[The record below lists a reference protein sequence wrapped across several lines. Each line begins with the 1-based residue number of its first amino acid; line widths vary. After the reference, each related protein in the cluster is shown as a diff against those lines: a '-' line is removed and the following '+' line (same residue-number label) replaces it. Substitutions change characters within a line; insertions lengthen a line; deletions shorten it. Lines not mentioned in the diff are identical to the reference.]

1 MRLLNWPPVWP
12 LRLRRTALNNLAR
25 LLNEII
31 PQGYYVGG
39 IVRSSL
45 LKRFSTDIDIALPP
59 EDVKTAAYA
68 LAKKLKAAVFEM
80 DPELGVWRLVTHKEK
95 LQIDLTAY
103 QGKDLKADLLR
114 RDFAFNAL
122 AYPVSCL
129 PEIHIEKQKNGN
141 AKILLKRLRK
151 NQMIDYAD
159 GLEDIIA
166 KRIEMTSPRVFKDDP
181 LRMLR
186 AFRSSAE
193 LGFTISDRTLKQI
206 KKDASLIVQPAGE
219 RVREELERLFSTDR
233 AYENLS
239 LMEKCGLLTA
249 LLPELE
255 PQRACAEV
263 YYGKGGVLKH
273 TLDVFRREEQL
284 LARLDKAFP
293 KYAKKLA
300 PFAEK
305 KSLQKM
311 AALLHDIA
319 KPATA
324 KMKDGRLRFFYHEQ
338 KGAKMAKQVLERL
351 HYSRAEIR
359 LICAMIGEHLRPS
372 NLASND
378 VITDRGAYHF
388 FRDLG
393 EAALP
398 MLLLCWADYTS
409 YITDKQLKRILPNSA
424 DRMMSLAQAQKKANV
439 GKTLRHLQV
448 LSLLL
453 KKYFEHP
460 KKILPTRII
469 TGRDVMD
476 ALSLPPSPKIG
487 EILEAVAVA
496 QVEGKVT
503 DRESALQFIKTLQVP
518 VVPSKTV

>member
-1 MRLLNWPPVWP
+1 MNKLAQLLKD
-12 LRLRRTALNNLAR
+12 T
-25 LLNEII
+25 I

-59 EDVKTAAYA
+59 QDVKTAAYA

-80 DPELGVWRLVTHKEK
+80 DPELGVWRLVTHQDKIQ
-95 LQIDLTAY
+95 LDLTAY

-122 AYPVSCL
+122 AYPVAAL
-129 PEIHIEKQKNGN
+129 PEIVIEKQKNAN

-151 NQMIDYAD
+151 AKIIDYAG
-159 GLEDIIA
+159 GLKDVSKKIIDI
-166 KRIEMTSPRVFKDDP
+166 TSPHVFKEDP

-193 LGFTISDRTLKQI
+193 LGFTISPRTLKQI
-206 KKDASLIVQPAGE
+206 KKEACRISQPAGE
-219 RVREELERLFSTDR
+219 RVHEELERLFATDR
-233 AYENLS
+233 AYENLL
-239 LMEKCGLLTA
+239 LMDKCGLLTA
-249 LLPELE
+249 LFPELE

-273 TLDVFRREEQL
+273 TLEVFRREEQL
-284 LARLDKAFP
+284 VARLEKAFP

-300 PFAEK
+300 PFAAQ

-311 AALLHDIA
+311 AALLHDVA

-324 KMKDGRLRFFYHEQ
+324 KMKNGRLRFFYHEQ
-338 KGAKMAKQVLERL
+338 KGAKMAKRILERL
-351 HYSRAEIR
+351 HYSRADMR

-378 VITDRGAYHF
+378 VITDKGAYHF
-388 FRDLG
+388 FRDLAD
-393 EAALP
+393 AAIP

-409 YITDKQLKRILPNSA
+409 YVSDAQLKKILPKS
-424 DRMMSLAQAQKKANV
+424 DERLMSLAQAQKTANV

-453 KKYFEHP
+453 KKYFEQP
-460 KKILPTRII
+460 KKIQPTRLI

-476 ALSLPPSPKIG
+476 VLSLPPSPKIG

-503 DRESALQFIKTLQVP
+503 DRQSALAFLKTLP
-518 VVPSKTV
+518 LKK

>member
-1 MRLLNWPPVWP
+1 M
-12 LRLRRTALNNLAR
+12 NNLAR
-25 LLNEII
+25 LLKDII

-59 EDVKTAAYA
+59 ADVKAAAYA

-80 DPELGVWRLVTHKEK
+80 DPELGVWRLVTHQDKI
-95 LQIDLTAY
+95 QIDLTAY

-122 AYPVSCL
+122 AYPVAAL
-129 PEIHIEKQKNGN
+129 PEIVVEKQKEAN

-151 NQMIDYAD
+151 NQLIDYA
-159 GLEDIIA
+159 GGVEDVSKKIID
-166 KRIEMTSPRVFKDDP
+166 ITSPRVFKDDP

-193 LGFTISDRTLKQI
+193 LGFTISPRTLKLI
-206 KKDASLIVQPAGE
+206 KKEAALISQPAGE
-219 RVREELERLFSTDR
+219 RVHEELERLFATDR
-233 AYENLS
+233 AYENLI

-249 LLPELE
+249 LFPELE
-255 PQRACAEV
+255 PQRTCAEV

-273 TLDVFRREEQL
+273 TLAVFNREEYL
-284 LARLDKAFP
+284 LSHLEKVFP

-300 PFAEK
+300 SASTQ
-305 KSLQKM
+305 KSVYKM
-311 AALLHDIA
+311 AALLHDVA

-338 KGAKMAKQVLERL
+338 KGAKMARKILERL
-351 HYSRAEIR
+351 HYSRADIR

-378 VITDRGAYHF
+378 VITDKGAYHF

-393 EAALP
+393 EAAIP

-409 YITDKQLKRILPNSA
+409 YITDAELKKILPKSA
-424 DRMMSLAQAQKKANV
+424 ERMMSLAQAQKTANV

-448 LSLLL
+448 LWLLF
-453 KKYFEHP
+453 KKYFEQP
-460 KKILPTRII
+460 KKIQPTRLI
-469 TGRDVMD
+469 TGREVMEV
-476 ALSLPPSPKIG
+476 LGLPPGPKIG

-496 QVEGKVT
+496 QVEGNVQT
-503 DRESALQFIKTLQVP
+503 QAQAFAFIKQAY
-518 VVPSKTV
+518 SKIPAEK